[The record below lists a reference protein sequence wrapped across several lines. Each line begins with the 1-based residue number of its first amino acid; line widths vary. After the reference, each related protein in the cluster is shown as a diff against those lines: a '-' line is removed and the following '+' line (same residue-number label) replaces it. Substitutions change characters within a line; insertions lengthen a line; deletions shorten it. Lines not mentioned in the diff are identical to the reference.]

1 MRLSERGVRLRLNCK
16 ISKKPPYGKY
26 PGCVIEYEIS
36 VDERMGA
43 IIFSTIHR
51 QLISL
56 RLRLG

>member
-43 IIFSTIHR
+43 IMSRHTKP
-51 QLISL
+51 
-56 RLRLG
+56 